1 MCGPLCPIG
10 IAGGLWL
17 SRALG
22 INDLTLGLWIG
33 ALILSVAVQMNK
45 YLIRKKKDFPFS
57 FWIILIL
64 LWALSFIPIWS
75 KLDWNNLFCGL
86 PRPVS
91 GSILGIIVLALA
103 DWLNNW
109 FLKKYHHNKVY
120 FPYQRVIV
128 PLIFLILAS
137 VLIEIILC

>member
-17 SRALG
+17 SRILG

-33 ALILSVAVQMNK
+33 ALILSIAVQINK
-45 YLIRKKKDFPFS
+45 YLVKKRKDFPLS
-57 FWIILIL
+57 FWTILIL
-64 LWALSFIPIWS
+64 LWLLSFIPIWS

-86 PRPVS
+86 PRVVS
-91 GSILGIIVLALA
+91 GSILGMIVLALS

-109 FLKKYHHNKVY
+109 FLKKYHKGKVY

-128 PLIFLILAS
+128 PLIFLVIATILVEA
-137 VLIEIILC
+137 ILC